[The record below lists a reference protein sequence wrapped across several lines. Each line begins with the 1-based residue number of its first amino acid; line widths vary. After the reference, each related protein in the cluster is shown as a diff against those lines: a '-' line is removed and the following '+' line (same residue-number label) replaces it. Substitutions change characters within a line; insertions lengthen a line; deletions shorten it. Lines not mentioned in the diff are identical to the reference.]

1 MNINVQKMREALEKI
16 LEQFYEWC
24 DGKHYA
30 QLNESAYQR
39 IKTALSAPQR
49 NCDLYATRKEAWL
62 AWENHCEETGTYEDV
77 DEIDLYNE
85 WLFS

>member
-1 MNINVQKMREALEKI
+1 MVPEAI
-16 LEQFYEWC
+16 LELKVLPEMMPMLR
-24 DGKHYA
+24 K
-30 QLNESAYQR
+30 R
-39 IKTALSAPQR
+39 IDAAEAALAKPPR

-85 WLFS
+85 WLFSKAKGVDDGK